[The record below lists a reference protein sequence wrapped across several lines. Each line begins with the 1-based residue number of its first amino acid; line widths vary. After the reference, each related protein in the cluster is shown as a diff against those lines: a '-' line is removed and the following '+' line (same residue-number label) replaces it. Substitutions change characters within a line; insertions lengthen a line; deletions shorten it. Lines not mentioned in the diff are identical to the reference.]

1 VTELLF
7 STAFTLWGLDTS
19 WLELIAVLLAFA
31 MIVCNIVELHWG
43 WPLATISSVLYFFLF
58 WSQRLYGEA
67 LLQVLFVVLAL
78 WGWSVWLRGVDGAPL
93 PITRM
98 PVHQR
103 LKLAVSGTVLWL
115 VTGSVLLNFTDTD
128 APWWDAFPTAFSL
141 VGQYLLAHKRLE
153 NWAVWMGVNIVAAG
167 LFAWKGLWLTTLLYL
182 AFIVLSA
189 VGWRTWAKHAQVEA
203 A

>member
-31 MIVCNIVELHWG
+31 MIVCNIIELHWG
-43 WPLATISSVLYFFLF
+43 WPLAAISSVLYFFLF
-58 WSQRLYGEA
+58 WSQSLYGEA
-67 LLQVLFVVLAL
+67 LLQVLFIVLAM
-78 WGWSVWLRGVDGAPL
+78 WGWSVWLRGIEGAPL
-93 PITRM
+93 LVTRM
-98 PVHQR
+98 PARQR
-103 LKLAVSGTVLWL
+103 VTLAWMGCLLWL
-115 VTGSVLLNFTDTD
+115 GTGAVLLNFTDTD
-128 APWWDAFPTAFSL
+128 VPWWDAFPTAFSL
-141 VGQYLLAHKRLE
+141 VGQYLLAQKRLE
-153 NWAVWMGVNIVAAG
+153 NWAVWIIVNIVATG

-182 AFIVLSA
+182 AFIALSA

>member
-1 VTELLF
+1 
-7 STAFTLWGLDTS
+7 
-19 WLELIAVLLAFA
+19 
-31 MIVCNIVELHWG
+31 
-43 WPLATISSVLYFFLF
+43 
-58 WSQRLYGEA
+58 
-67 LLQVLFVVLAL
+67 
-78 WGWSVWLRGVDGAPL
+78 
-93 PITRM
+93 
-98 PVHQR
+98 
-103 LKLAVSGTVLWL
+103 LAVSGTVLWL

-153 NWAVWMGVNIVAAG
+153 NWAVWIGVNIVAAG

-189 VGWRTWAKHAQVEA
+189 VGWRTWAKHTQVEA

>member
-31 MIVCNIVELHWG
+31 MIVCNIIELHWG
-43 WPLATISSVLYFFLF
+43 WPLAAISSVLYFFLF
-58 WSQRLYGEA
+58 WSQSLYGEA
-67 LLQVLFVVLAL
+67 LLQVLFIVLAM
-78 WGWSVWLRGVDGAPL
+78 WGWSVWLRGIEGAPL
-93 PITRM
+93 LVTRM
-98 PVHQR
+98 PARQR
-103 LKLAVSGTVLWL
+103 LTLAWMGCLLWL
-115 VTGSVLLNFTDTD
+115 GTGAVLLNFTDTD
-128 APWWDAFPTAFSL
+128 VPWWDAFPTAFSL
-141 VGQYLLAHKRLE
+141 VGQYLLAQKRLE
-153 NWAVWMGVNIVAAG
+153 NWAVWIIVNIVATG

-182 AFIVLSA
+182 AFIALSA

>member
-1 VTELLF
+1 MTELLF
-7 STAFTLWGLDTS
+7 STAFTLWGFDTS

-43 WPLATISSVLYFFLF
+43 WPLAAVSSALYFFLF
-58 WSQRLYGEA
+58 WSQRLYGDA

-78 WGWSVWLRGVDGAPL
+78 WGWTVWLRGTEGSPL

-98 PVHQR
+98 PARQR
-103 LKLAVSGTVLWL
+103 FTLALMGSLLWL
-115 VTGSVLLNFTDTD
+115 STGAVLLNFTDTD
-128 APWWDAFPTAFSL
+128 VPWWDAFPTAFSL

-153 NWAVWMGVNIVAAG
+153 NWVVWIIVNIVGAG

-182 AFIVLSA
+182 AFIVLSS